1 MRHAP
6 PPLVPNFAR
15 RAVFTK
21 AVDTG
26 RVQGLIGTSPREQ
39 MHVASELSYN
49 LHGKLQPKPANPWD
63 HAPWPRS
70 HGRSAIVTGGDMAA
84 YNLPETAHQ
93 FTRPVAHG
101 RRATLTGGQRAGHS
115 PGRDPLW
122 WPGRGARLDLS
133 PVPKDALDQ
142 LVLETPRGA
151 EPLGPCALTQMV
163 VNHRIGRQSRRDH
176 TTHDLHA
183 VAPMEPGLFKAVHAS
198 AADPNALDWILNR
211 RMRGSGANRY
221 GKRSRSELVGHS
233 KAIRQSQSKLPM
245 Y

>member
-1 MRHAP
+1 M
-6 PPLVPNFAR
+6 VPNFAR
-15 RAVFTK
+15 RAVFTN

-39 MHVASELSYN
+39 ILVASELN
-49 LHGKLQPKPANPWD
+49 KLPPKPANPWD

-84 YNLPETAHQ
+84 YNLQESAQPAQ
-93 FTRPVAHG
+93 KPVVHG
-101 RRATLTGGQRAGHS
+101 RRSILIGEDN

-151 EPLGPCALTQMV
+151 EPLGPAALTKLV
-163 VNHRIGRQSRRDH
+163 VDHRTGRQSRRDH
-176 TTHDLHA
+176 RITHDLHA
-183 VAPMEPGLFKAVHAS
+183 VVPMEQGLFKAVHAS
-198 AADPNALDWILNR
+198 ASDPNALDWILNR
-211 RMRGSGANRY
+211 RTRGSGANRY
-221 GKRSRSELVGHS
+221 GKRSRSDLVGHS